1 MKGLFYN
8 QVVVAL
14 NDEIIVWGLSH
25 YKKTGE
31 IADVAALE
39 KMWGSEQGK
48 ESAPQKLRRR
58 YATHTEALLMGA
70 CLGLTIGLAVMAIA
84 IKCSTL

>member
-14 NDEIIVWGLSH
+14 DDEIIVWGLSH

-39 KMWGSEQGK
+39 KMWGNEQIK
-48 ESAPQKLRRR
+48 ERAPQKLRHR

>member
-14 NDEIIVWGLSH
+14 DDEIIVWGLSH
-25 YKKTGE
+25 YKKTGK

-39 KMWGSEQGK
+39 KMWGNDRKYNAKG
-48 ESAPQKLRRR
+48 
-58 YATHTEALLMGA
+58 
-70 CLGLTIGLAVMAIA
+70 
-84 IKCSTL
+84 